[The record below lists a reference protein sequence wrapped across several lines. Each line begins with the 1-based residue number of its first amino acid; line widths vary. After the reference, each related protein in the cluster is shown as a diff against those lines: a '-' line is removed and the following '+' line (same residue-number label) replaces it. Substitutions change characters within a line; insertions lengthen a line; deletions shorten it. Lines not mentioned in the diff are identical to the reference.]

1 MSRPPAVVWVSTS
14 TSTQGGV
21 ATYVRTMRATPLWSR
36 WNIRHVATHRDG
48 SRATR
53 AVTFAAGVARLLV
66 EIVLRRPAL
75 IHIHM
80 SSRGSFVRKSL
91 LTWMARAVRIPVV
104 LNVHGGGFGDFHDA
118 SPRWFRRYIRA
129 TCEAAARLVALGPIW
144 AERLAVIAPAARLL
158 VVPNAVVPGV
168 AVGDPAPGEPLTFLF
183 LGRVS
188 EDKGVLTLVEAWARM
203 TQQLPP
209 DCPVRL
215 VIAGQGELTRMRQ
228 MASQYGVGDDLELT
242 GWVGGDEVQG
252 LIGRSQVFVLPS
264 RFEGQPMAM
273 LESMAR
279 GLCVVATPVGGVPD
293 LVDDSCAVLVPVGDV
308 EALAR
313 AMREV
318 ALDGESRTRRGA
330 EGLRRVRERFDVEVT
345 WRVLDDLYREV
356 IG

>member
-1 MSRPPAVVWVSTS
+1 MSGPPAVVWVSTS

-21 ATYVRTMRATPLWSR
+21 ATYVRTMQKTPLWSR

-48 SRATR
+48 SPGTR
-53 AVTFAAGVARLLV
+53 VVAFAAGSARLLV

-75 IHIHM
+75 VHIHM

-91 LTWMARAVRIPVV
+91 LAWTVRAMRIPVV
-104 LNVHGGGFGDFHDA
+104 LHVHGGSFPEFHDA
-118 SPRWFRRYIRA
+118 SPWWFRHYIRA
-129 TCEAAARLVALGPIW
+129 TCEAAVRLVALGPIW
-144 AERLAVIAPAARLL
+144 ADRLAMIAPEARLL

-168 AVGDPAPGEPLTFLF
+168 AVRDPDHGDPLIFLF
-183 LGRVS
+183 LGHVS

-203 TQQLPP
+203 AQQLPP

-215 VIAGQGELTRMRQ
+215 VIAGQGELTRVRQ
-228 MASQYGVGDDLELT
+228 LASQYGVADDVELT
-242 GWVGGDEVQG
+242 GWLGEDEVQR

-264 RFEGQPMAM
+264 QFEGQPMAM

-308 EALAR
+308 EALAC

-318 ALDGESRTRRGA
+318 ALDSEGRVSRGA

-356 IG
+356 TG